1 MKKILTLVL
10 LFLTFVI
17 EAQEHK
23 TKSLFY
29 YLNQSDNSFESPI
42 LNFKNYFTKA
52 SFYGLQ
58 VYNPSIGLLE
68 NYSFVSDNQYE
79 RKDELS
85 LIYRNKQY
93 INFNSACINSP
104 LSSNRVDSFNPYGST
119 SIGQS
124 IGLGLI
130 NTLLNLK

>member
-29 YLNQSDNSFESPI
+29 YLNQSDNTFESPI
-42 LNFKNYFTKA
+42 LEFKNYFAKA

-58 VYNPSIGLLE
+58 IYNPSVGLLE

-93 INFNSACINSP
+93 INFNSASINFP

>member
-58 VYNPSIGLLE
+58 VYNP
-68 NYSFVSDNQYE
+68 
-79 RKDELS
+79 
-85 LIYRNKQY
+85 
-93 INFNSACINSP
+93 
-104 LSSNRVDSFNPYGST
+104 
-119 SIGQS
+119 
-124 IGLGLI
+124 
-130 NTLLNLK
+130 

>member
-1 MKKILTLVL
+1 M
-10 LFLTFVI
+10 
-17 EAQEHK
+17 
-23 TKSLFY
+23 
-29 YLNQSDNSFESPI
+29 
-42 LNFKNYFTKA
+42 
-52 SFYGLQ
+52 
-58 VYNPSIGLLE
+58 
-68 NYSFVSDNQYE
+68 SDNQYE